1 MAIKLTYICHDS
13 FEASKLAK
21 EVILNGWDMRYRAKD
36 KRIDVLYGGHNKE
49 EPIDLIQQMTEL
61 YNMNITLEKTLKV
74 NWKYQ
79 L

>member
-1 MAIKLTYICHDS
+1 MAIKLTYICPNEC
-13 FEASKLAK
+13 EAGKFANK
-21 EVILNGWDMRYRAKD
+21 VILNGWNMRYRAKD

-61 YNMNITLEKTLKV
+61 YDINITLEKTLKV

>member
-1 MAIKLTYICHDS
+1 MAIKLTYICPNEC
-13 FEASKLAK
+13 EAGKLAK

-36 KRIDVLYGGHNKE
+36 KRIDVLYRGNDKNE
-49 EPIDLIQQMTEL
+49 AIYLIQQTAEF
-61 YNMNITLEKTLKV
+61 YEIKITLEKTLKV